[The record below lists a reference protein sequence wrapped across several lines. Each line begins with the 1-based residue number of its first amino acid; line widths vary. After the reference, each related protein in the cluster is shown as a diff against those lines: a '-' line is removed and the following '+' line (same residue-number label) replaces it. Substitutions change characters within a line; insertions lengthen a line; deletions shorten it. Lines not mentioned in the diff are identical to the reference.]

1 VDSCLNVARPED
13 SQEVRLESFRCR
25 LLTLVIALA
34 SAVSVLTAAERPQQ
48 AFARDWEGKH
58 VVVKQTL
65 FTFVYNERGLFGNT
79 VSAKRDGLTVVTPY
93 EGTYLQF
100 DGRQG
105 QDDIVG
111 RDAQR
116 IVDAVD
122 VAYRGDPLDVRS
134 YRKVEPLLI
143 ARYDAGVE
151 LVVRDVRMDRNTV
164 RLSFTQMA
172 GPDSAD
178 APVTSLTIKWP
189 VPLSRSFFERDVI
202 EKLIR
207 PFLDVK

>member
-1 VDSCLNVARPED
+1 M
-13 SQEVRLESFRCR
+13 
-25 LLTLVIALA
+25 
-34 SAVSVLTAAERPQQ
+34 
-48 AFARDWEGKH
+48 
-58 VVVKQTL
+58 
-65 FTFVYNERGLFGNT
+65 
-79 VSAKRDGLTVVTPY
+79 
-93 EGTYLQF
+93 
-100 DGRQG
+100 
-105 QDDIVG
+105 G

-164 RLSFTQMA
+164 RLSFAQMA

-178 APVTSLTIKWP
+178 AQVTSLSIKWP
-189 VPLSRSFFERDVI
+189 VPLSRSFSERDVI

-207 PFLDVK
+207 PFLDVKQAP